1 MKLYFI
7 CSPVS
12 GNGGIETV
20 LADVITHLNNKYEIT
35 LLLTNDPQNKEWL
48 ARIPQNVTILY
59 PNKGKNSAIF
69 LMVHLLHIRNQDK
82 VIILGANLI
91 KYAHHL
97 KKLLFKKWPI
107 ISWIHFSLQHQ
118 DMFDPQNLLYADYHL
133 AISSR
138 IKQEMIELGIPAKNI
153 YLIYNPISL
162 KDTAITLNTD
172 DTLRLIFMGHIT
184 LDGQKNL
191 RELFK
196 GVAAYQQNYGKVKV
210 DLFGSMDEGPQCKAY
225 AKQLGITD
233 CLVWHEWMANPWHFI
248 VKNIKADALILTSKF
263 EGLPMVA
270 LEALSYGLPCITSQF
285 DGFNDVIKEGVN
297 GWSYPQGNITRLADQ
312 LAQLKKIH
320 FKQSTI
326 KDSISP
332 YYSTNYYQGLS
343 KTIKE
348 ITTRH

>member
-1 MKLYFI
+1 
-7 CSPVS
+7 
-12 GNGGIETV
+12 
-20 LADVITHLNNKYEIT
+20 
-35 LLLTNDPQNKEWL
+35 
-48 ARIPQNVTILY
+48 
-59 PNKGKNSAIF
+59 
-69 LMVHLLHIRNQDK
+69 
-82 VIILGANLI
+82 
-91 KYAHHL
+91 
-97 KKLLFKKWPI
+97 
-107 ISWIHFSLQHQ
+107 
-118 DMFDPQNLLYADYHL
+118 MFDPQNLLYADYHL

-210 DLFGSMDEGPQCKAY
+210 DLYGSMDEGPQCKAY

-312 LAQLKKIH
+312 LAQLKKIR